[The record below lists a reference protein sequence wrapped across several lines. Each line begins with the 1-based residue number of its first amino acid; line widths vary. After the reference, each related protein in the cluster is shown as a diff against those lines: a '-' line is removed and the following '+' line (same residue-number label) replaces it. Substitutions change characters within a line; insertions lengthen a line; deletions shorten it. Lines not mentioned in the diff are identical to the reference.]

1 MTTMGHRAEEMEMAD
16 PLDPIYHLLP
26 QEQLDRVFGQRMVDI
41 DPTFLGF
48 TNVYMALASIIPK
61 HWTIIDLGCSY
72 AAQSILFKDHQSYIG
87 VDMRDAERFET
98 ENTTHHVMPIW
109 EFIEEYADSFDM
121 ETTFAICSYV
131 PPWRNDNMLLART
144 TFKNVFTYY
153 PAKTPEAIVGASWR
167 GAGQTSR

>member
-1 MTTMGHRAEEMEMAD
+1 M
-16 PLDPIYHLLP
+16 LDPIYHILP
-26 QEQLDRVFGQRMVDI
+26 QDQLDRVFGQRRVDI

-48 TNVYMALASIIPK
+48 TKVYMALASIIPK
-61 HWTIIDLGCSY
+61 HWTIVDLGCSY

-87 VDMRDAERFET
+87 VDMGEGERFTT

-109 EFIEEYADSFDM
+109 EFIEEHADSLDM

-144 TFKNVFTYY
+144 AFKNVFTYY
-153 PAKTPEAIVGASWR
+153 PAKTPKASAVFL
-167 GAGQTSR
+167 GKDAAKTSRLMS